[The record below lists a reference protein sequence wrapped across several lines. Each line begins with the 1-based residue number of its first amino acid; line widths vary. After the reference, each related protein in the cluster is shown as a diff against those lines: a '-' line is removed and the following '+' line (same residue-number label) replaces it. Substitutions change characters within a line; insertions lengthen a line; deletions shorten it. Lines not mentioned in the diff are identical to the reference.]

1 MLVDQEPNRV
11 QTQSLS
17 MVLNRL
23 SPKSLETA
31 TNFTDDPYSGE
42 FKFSF
47 NAITDERARDA
58 EYIDSVVGKLSF
70 SESFEWF

>member
-23 SPKSLETA
+23 SPRSLGTV
-31 TNFTDDPYSGE
+31 TNFTDDPYAGE
-42 FKFSF
+42 FKFSI

-58 EYIDSVVGKLSF
+58 EYIDSVVSKVSF
-70 SESFEWF
+70 SRRFE

>member
-23 SPKSLETA
+23 SPRSLGTA
-31 TNFTDDPYSGE
+31 TNFTDDPYAGE
-42 FKFSF
+42 FKFSI

-58 EYIDSVVGKLSF
+58 EYIDSVVSKLSF
-70 SESFEWF
+70 PRRFEWF